1 MGPEEEI
8 FNDGGGDGESQDL
21 MVVPA
26 TEGTPESCLSL
37 TWPKSSEFTLLPASR
52 DPVIQPAERGFKKGR
67 AADHSDSGCLQPP
80 DNDFPCVCISPSPRL
95 EVWRGF
101 LSAVVPFLS
110 TRNPGKKEKP
120 FPIRDL
126 IFLLPYPLGDLE
138 RQQETWE
145 STCVPEGTASCHA
158 RPSL

>member
-80 DNDFPCVCISPSPRL
+80 DNNFPCVCISPSPRL

-101 LSAVVPFLS
+101 LICC
-110 TRNPGKKEKP
+110 GP
-120 FPIRDL
+120 FP
-126 IFLLPYPLGDLE
+126 FNSESWKEGKALPN
-138 RQQETWE
+138 
-145 STCVPEGTASCHA
+145 
-158 RPSL
+158 